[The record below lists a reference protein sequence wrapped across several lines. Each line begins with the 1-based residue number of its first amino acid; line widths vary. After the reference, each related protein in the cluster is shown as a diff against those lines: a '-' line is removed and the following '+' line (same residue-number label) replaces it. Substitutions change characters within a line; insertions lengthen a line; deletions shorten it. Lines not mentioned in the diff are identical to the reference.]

1 MTKKQKLGRPKAPI
15 PCEVNLRISVS
26 HKFRRQLKRAAKRAK
41 ESVRQFCLRAI
52 QREIEKDGK

>member
-1 MTKKQKLGRPKAPI
+1 MAVINPYILHLLSR
-15 PCEVNLRISVS
+15 
-26 HKFRRQLKRAAKRAK
+26 KRFGTEQAAKRAK